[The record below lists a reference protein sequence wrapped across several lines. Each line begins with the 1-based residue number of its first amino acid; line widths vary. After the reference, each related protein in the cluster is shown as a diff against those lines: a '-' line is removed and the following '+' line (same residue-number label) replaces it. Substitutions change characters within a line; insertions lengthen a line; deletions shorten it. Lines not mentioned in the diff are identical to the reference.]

1 MGIYRSEIADLRKNI
16 GENIGQK
23 IIIKE
28 SPGKRSKPQEK
39 SAIIENTYNSYF
51 RVKFEDAD
59 RIGSYNYTDLFTRT
73 VEVSMFNG
81 ETYEPMLPPQVEIK
95 RHKKQAIVDVDEN
108 VSTLDND
115 NVEEMV

>member
-39 SAIIENTYNSYF
+39 SATIENVYNSYF
-51 RVKFEDAD
+51 SVKFDEVN
-59 RIGSYNYTDLFTRT
+59 RMGSYNYTDLFTRS
-73 VEVSMFNG
+73 VEVSMYNG
-81 ETYEPMLPPQVEIK
+81 ETYEPLVEPQIEV
-95 RHKKQAIVDVDEN
+95 KKTRVNQTVSEN
-108 VSTLDND
+108 S
-115 NVEEMV
+115 

>member
-39 SAIIENTYNSYF
+39 SAVIENVYQSYF
-51 RVKFEDAD
+51 RVKFENVD
-59 RIGSYNYTDLFTRT
+59 RVGSYNYTDLFTRS
-73 VEVSMFNG
+73 VEVSMYNG
-81 ETYEPMLPPQVEIK
+81 KSYEPLVQPQIEV
-95 RHKKQAIVDVDEN
+95 KKPRANSVTATEVQN
-108 VSTLDND
+108 V
-115 NVEEMV
+115 

>member
-39 SAIIENTYNSYF
+39 SAIIENVYNSYF
-51 RVKFEDAD
+51 RVKFEDAN
-59 RIGSYNYTDLFTRT
+59 RVGSYNYTDLFTRS
-73 VEVSMFNG
+73 VEVSMYNG
-81 ETYEPMLPPQVEIK
+81 ESYEPLVQPKIEVKRNKVKALVE
-95 RHKKQAIVDVDEN
+95 N
-108 VSTLDND
+108 S
-115 NVEEMV
+115 

>member
-39 SAIIENTYNSYF
+39 TAVIENVYSSYF
-51 RVKFEDAD
+51 RVKFQDVD
-59 RIGSYNYTDLFTRT
+59 RVGSYNYTDLFTRS
-73 VEVSMFNG
+73 VEVSMYNG
-81 ETYEPMLPPQVEIK
+81 ESYEPLVQPQLEV
-95 RHKKQAIVDVDEN
+95 KKQKVAIEN
-108 VSTLDND
+108 S
-115 NVEEMV
+115 

>member
-39 SAIIENTYNSYF
+39 SATIENVYQSYF
-51 RVKFEDAD
+51 RVRFDNAD
-59 RIGSYNYTDLFTRT
+59 RVGSYNYTDLFTRS
-73 VEVSMFNG
+73 VEVSMYNG
-81 ETYEPMLPPQVEIK
+81 EAYEPLVQPQLEV
-95 RHKKQAIVDVDEN
+95 KKPRAHAATITTTEN
-108 VSTLDND
+108 V
-115 NVEEMV
+115 

>member
-39 SAIIENTYNSYF
+39 SAIIENVYNSYF
-51 RVKFEDAD
+51 RVKFEDAN
-59 RIGSYNYTDLFTRT
+59 RVGSYNYTDLFTRS
-73 VEVSMFNG
+73 VEVSMYNG
-81 ETYEPMLPPQVEIK
+81 ETYEPLVQPQLEVKKTRSQEVAEI
-95 RHKKQAIVDVDEN
+95 EN
-108 VSTLDND
+108 NDYSTSVN
-115 NVEEMV
+115 

>member
-39 SAIIENTYNSYF
+39 LAVIENVYNSYF
-51 RVKFEDAD
+51 RVRFQDVE
-59 RIGSYNYTDLFTRT
+59 RVGSYNYTDLFTRS
-73 VEVSMFNG
+73 VEVSMYNG
-81 ETYEPMLPPQVEIK
+81 ETFEPLVQPQLEV
-95 RHKKQAIVDVDEN
+95 KKSKVVMEN
-108 VSTLDND
+108 S
-115 NVEEMV
+115 

>member
-16 GENIGQK
+16 EENIGQK

-39 SAIIENTYNSYF
+39 PAVIENVYNSYF

-59 RIGSYNYTDLFTRT
+59 RVGSYNYTDLFTRS
-73 VEVSMFNG
+73 VEVTMFNG
-81 ETYEPMLPPQVEIK
+81 ETYEPLVQPQLEV
-95 RHKKQAIVDVDEN
+95 KKTRARETVVTEN
-108 VSTLDND
+108 S
-115 NVEEMV
+115 